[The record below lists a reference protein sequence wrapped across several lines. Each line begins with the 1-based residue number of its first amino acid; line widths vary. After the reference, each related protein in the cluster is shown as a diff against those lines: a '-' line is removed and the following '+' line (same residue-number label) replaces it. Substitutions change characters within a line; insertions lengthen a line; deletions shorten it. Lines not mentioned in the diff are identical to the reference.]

1 VEGRIK
7 DANILAVEGNTLAV
21 EGLHTEEGIPEGAGA
36 QAAEGESEAED
47 KGMATTRVCT
57 TGSVS

>member
-1 VEGRIK
+1 MEG
-7 DANILAVEGNTLAV
+7 LAVEGNTLAV
-21 EGLHTEEGIPEGAGA
+21 EGLHTEEGIPEGAEA
-36 QAAEGESEAED
+36 QAAEGESGAED